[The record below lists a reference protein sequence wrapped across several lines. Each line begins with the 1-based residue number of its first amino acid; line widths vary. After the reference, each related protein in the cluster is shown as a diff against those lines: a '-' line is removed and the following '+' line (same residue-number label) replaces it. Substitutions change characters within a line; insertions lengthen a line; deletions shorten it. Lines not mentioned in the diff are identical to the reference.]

1 MSDTNKIL
9 RHIAEL
15 YANPTKTVPYD
26 QAVELYYEKLEARF
40 EEYAKAFE
48 DYYTADVLAAVD
60 KCWRYDSD
68 KTRPKLAKIEAYL
81 RSEEKV
87 EKVEKPRQN
96 RNCGKIA
103 DYDPAQLMRRDI
115 ELKRNRHL
123 LPVYEKAVRYIAED
137 LLVREIPAEQWR
149 RLDLAARCKLAWER
163 GLFSQLDDVLVL
175 ICRKYWGKDYQYPS
189 ESELESQ
196 KINFNVPK
204 FKTDIK
210 TLASHYRTDEA
221 RQARN
226 DNSLDLESVFGF

>member
-9 RHIAEL
+9 WHIAEL
-15 YANPTKTVPYD
+15 YANPTKTLTYD
-26 QAVELYYEKLEARF
+26 QAVKIYYEKLEAHF
-40 EEYAKAFE
+40 EEYDKAFE
-48 DYYTADVLAAVD
+48 DYYTDDVLEAVD
-60 KCWRYDSD
+60 KCWRFDSD

-81 RSEEKV
+81 RSEQKV
-87 EKVEKPRQN
+87 EKVEKPRQSQN
-96 RNCGKIA
+96 SGKIA

-149 RLDLAARCKLAWER
+149 RLDLAGRCKLAWEK

-189 ESELESQ
+189 ESELESH
-196 KINFNVPK
+196 KMDTYVSKAKSFI
-204 FKTDIK
+204 
-210 TLASHYRTDEA
+210 ASHYRTDEA